1 MKSLL
6 ALLLATLV
14 FLHPAALRADT
25 ASHRAAAESLLNLM
39 DMDKM
44 MSQSVDQML
53 QIQIKQNPSLAQYE
67 TQMRAFLNKYLSWA
81 SMKDD
86 MLNIYTT
93 EFTEDEL
100 KQLTAFYQTPLG
112 KKTVQKMPALMQ
124 KGAEISQKRLQEHL
138 PELQAAIQAAGPP
151 AGASAAPASSA
162 AAAPAAPRA
171 AAPAASASPKKNP

>member
-1 MKSLL
+1 MKSFLP
-6 ALLLATLV
+6 LLLAALV
-14 FLHPAALRADT
+14 FVHPTVVRADA

-39 DMDKM
+39 DMEKM
-44 MSQSVDQML
+44 MSSSVDQML
-53 QIQIKQNPSLAQYE
+53 QMQIKQNPGLAQYE

-86 MLNIYTT
+86 MLNIYTS

-151 AGASAAPASSA
+151 AGASPA
-162 AAAPAAPRA
+162 AAAS
-171 AAPAASASPKKNP
+171 ASASPKK

>member
-6 ALLLATLV
+6 AFLLATLV
-14 FLHPAALRADT
+14 FFHPTALRADT
-25 ASHRAAAESLLNLM
+25 ASHRAAADSLLNLM

-53 QIQIKQNPSLAQYE
+53 QIQVKQNPSLAQYE
-67 TQMRAFLNKYLSWA
+67 TQMRSFLNKYLSWA

-86 MLNIYTT
+86 MLNIYTS
-93 EFTEDEL
+93 EFSEDEL

-112 KKTVQKMPALMQ
+112 KKTVSKMPALMQ

-151 AGASAAPASSA
+151 KGAATAAPGVS
-162 AAAPAAPRA
+162 
-171 AAPAASASPKKNP
+171 APAASAPAASAVPSATPKKNP

>member
-6 ALLLATLV
+6 PLLAALV
-14 FLHPAALRADT
+14 LLQPTALRADP
-25 ASHRAAAESLLNLM
+25 ASHRAAAESLLTLM

-86 MLNIYTT
+86 MLTIYTS

-138 PELQAAIQAAGPP
+138 PELQAEIQKAGPP
-151 AGASAAPASSA
+151 ASAAAPAPAASAAPA
-162 AAAPAAPRA
+162 
-171 AAPAASASPKKNP
+171 AASASPKKP

>member
-1 MKSLL
+1 MKAVLP
-6 ALLLATLV
+6 LLLAALV
-14 FLHPAALRADT
+14 LFHPTVVRADT
-25 ASHRAAAESLLNLM
+25 ASHRAAAEALLNLM

-53 QIQIKQNPSLAQYE
+53 QIQIKQNPALAQYE
-67 TQMRAFLNKYLSWA
+67 KQMRDFLTKYLSWA

-93 EFTEDEL
+93 EFSEDEL

-124 KGAEISQKRLQEHL
+124 KGAEMSQKRLQEHL

-151 AGASAAPASSA
+151 KAAPSA
-162 AAAPAAPRA
+162 PADSAPPPAAP
-171 AAPAASASPKKNP
+171 SASPKKP

>member
-1 MKSLL
+1 MKFLLSLL
-6 ALLLATLV
+6 AVLALSLPTV
-14 FLHPAALRADT
+14 LRADP

-39 DMDKM
+39 DMEKM

-67 TQMRAFLNKYLSWA
+67 TQMRTFLNKYLSWA
-81 SMKDD
+81 GMKDD

-138 PELQAAIQAAGPP
+138 PELQAAIQSAGPP
-151 AGASAAPASSA
+151 AGAAS
-162 AAAPAAPRA
+162 APAA
-171 AAPAASASPKKNP
+171 ASPSPKKNP